1 MHDFLYYLDV
11 FEHWFK
17 DDQIPIKTIKN
28 SRLKNEITDLNKND
42 CNALYI
48 HAEEGV
54 KNNNIEREREGGG
67 QDPFY
72 IIKVV

>member
-1 MHDFLYYLDV
+1 M
-11 FEHWFK
+11 
-17 DDQIPIKTIKN
+17 PIKTIKN

-54 KNNNIEREREGGG
+54 LKTIISRERERERAEVKT
-67 QDPFY
+67 PF
-72 IIKVV
+72 I